1 MTEDIEPLKAQ
12 LAREVDLRRR
22 LIDIARHLTT
32 TFNRDELI
40 PMIIADA
47 ADLIGAETASVL
59 EVIPETGELQISY
72 ATGGIAE
79 MITSQRV
86 PRGQGIAGWV
96 VANGETALVNE
107 PEHDKRF
114 YTDIDDVTGFETM
127 NMLAVPLRTRDRV
140 IGVLEVINNPYGFT
154 SEDQE
159 LAEAL
164 GSLAA
169 IALENAATYANLAD
183 AIVTAR
189 MSYRM

>member
-1 MTEDIEPLKAQ
+1 MSDTEALTAQ
-12 LAREVDLRRR
+12 LAKEVALRRR
-22 LIDIARHLTT
+22 LVDIARHLTT
-32 TFNRDELI
+32 TFDHDELI
-40 PMIIADA
+40 SSIIADA
-47 ADLIGAETASVL
+47 AELIGAETASVL
-59 EVIPETGELQISY
+59 EVVADTGELEISF

-79 MITSQRV
+79 AITRKRI
-86 PRGQGIAGWV
+86 PKGQGIGGWV
-96 VANGETALVNE
+96 VANGQTALVNQ
-107 PEHDKRF
+107 PEHDNRF
-114 YTDIDDVTGFETM
+114 YTEIDDTTGFETM

-154 SEDQE
+154 SDDQE
-159 LAEAL
+159 IAEAL